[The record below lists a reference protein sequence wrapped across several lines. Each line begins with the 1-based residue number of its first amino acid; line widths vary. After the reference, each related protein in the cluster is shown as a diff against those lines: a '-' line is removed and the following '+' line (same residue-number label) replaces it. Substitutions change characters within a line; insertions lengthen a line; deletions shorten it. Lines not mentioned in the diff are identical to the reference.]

1 VSSRRIYREGIWLAM
16 LSGGIFLFSTP
27 FTSYDPINIPKFL
40 MLCIFGF
47 GFLGYLISRKIEI
60 VKFNSP
66 KLLIILGVFLV
77 LLLVNLIFN
86 NENFVERFFGSSGR
100 QTGFLTYL
108 SLLIVAIYASQ
119 ISNLQ
124 VTKNVQKAM
133 LFAACISAV
142 YGLIQFLGKDP
153 FDWINPYS
161 PVFAF
166 LGNPNF
172 LASFLG
178 VSSVLLFALLFDG
191 KSEIL
196 WRLTL
201 LALLVFFMIIIALT
215 KSQQGFLVFATG
227 GSVVFLLFVKKIQIK
242 RVYKLFISSGFLIG
256 GVFGVL
262 GLLNRGFLADYLYK
276 TSISSRGDYWR
287 AAWSMT
293 LNNPLFGVGLDGYR
307 DHYRIS
313 RDYVAVSRF
322 GPEEVSD
329 SAHNI
334 FLEFSSTGGLPL
346 LICYVGFVIV
356 TMISIIRIVRVQ
368 DSLNPAVV
376 GLIGA
381 WVGYTVQSVISIN
394 QIALATCG
402 WIFSGL
408 IIGYEFKLTKVITSK
423 SGIVKESPSRVL
435 FSTLGIVLALVL
447 TIPVYLA
454 DAELRASVKSGDAQR
469 VINAANKWPQ
479 DVIRMNIISNLLRE
493 NGFEKQALPI
503 ARAATERAPHLFT
516 TWRALSYI
524 SIISPSEKAKALQK
538 MKSLDP
544 LNPDLP

>member
-1 VSSRRIYREGIWLAM
+1 
-16 LSGGIFLFSTP
+16 
-27 FTSYDPINIPKFL
+27 
-40 MLCIFGF
+40 MLCIFAF
-47 GFLGYLISRKIEI
+47 GFLGYLMSIKIEI
-60 VKFNSP
+60 IKFNSP
-66 KLLIILGVFLV
+66 KLLFILGMFLI
-77 LLLVNLIFN
+77 LISVNLIFN
-86 NENFVERFFGSSGR
+86 HENFVERFFGSSGR

-108 SLLIVAIYASQ
+108 SLVIVAIYASQ
-119 ISNLQ
+119 ISNLK
-124 VTKNVQKAM
+124 VAKNVQKVM

-142 YGLIQFLGKDP
+142 YGLFQFLGNDP

-178 VSSVLLFALLFDG
+178 MSSVLLFTLLFDG
-191 KSEIL
+191 KIQIL
-196 WRLTL
+196 WRLIFF
-201 LALLVFFMIIIALT
+201 ALLVYFIIIIALT
-215 KSQQGFLVFATG
+215 KSQQGFLVVATG
-227 GSVVFLLFVKKIQIK
+227 GGVVFLFFVGKTRIK
-242 RVYKLFISSGFLIG
+242 RLYKLFISSGFLIA
-256 GVFGVL
+256 GVSGVL

-287 AAWSMT
+287 AAWNMT

-313 RDYVAVSRF
+313 RDFVAISRF

-334 FLEFSSTGGLPL
+334 FLEFSSTGGFPL

-356 TMISIIRIVRVQ
+356 TMISIIRIVRVR
-368 DSLNPAVV
+368 DSIDPVIV

-381 WVGYTVQSVISIN
+381 WVGYTVQSFISIN
-394 QIALATCG
+394 QIALATYG
-402 WIFSGL
+402 WILSGL
-408 IIGYEFKLTKVITSK
+408 IIGYEYKLTNVITSK
-423 SGIVKESPSRVL
+423 SEVIKESPSRAL
-435 FSTLGIVLALVL
+435 FSSLGIVLALVL

-454 DAELRASVKSGDAQR
+454 DAEFRASVKSGDVQR
-469 VINAANKWPQ
+469 VMNAANKWPQ

-516 TWRALSYI
+516 TWRTLSYI
-524 SIISPSEKAKALQK
+524 SILSPPEKEKALQK
-538 MKSLDP
+538 MKLLDP
-544 LNPDLP
+544 LNPDL